1 MDSIGHRLKVI
12 RLSKK
17 MTQQDPVTENITKGF
32 ISLVENGKSNL
43 SVDKFREISYQ
54 LNLSS
59 KEIGYLIIN
68 NQMLDQK
75 QLLSKLSTAIL
86 HDDLYLLNLLYK
98 QETDYFSKSGNIR
111 HKHNIDFIILHI
123 YKIKK
128 IQNTEPLDRI
138 LNYLDSV
145 EEWMTYELNLIIN
158 LLPFLTEQVYPHWL
172 TKVEHHISNNMESN
186 KLRQTFSKIYMN
198 QIWMILREGQSENLP
213 TVKIYIHET
222 EKLIQDTQLYYD
234 KNKLSFLKGLYTIS
248 QGQYQSGLRVSEK
261 AIELM
266 YHFNDEHTAR
276 AHSKS
281 LDEFVNIIKEKHHI
295 NTFDLM

>member
-17 MTQQDPVTENITKGF
+17 MTQQDLVTENITKGF

-248 QGQYQSGLRVSEK
+248 RGQYQSGLRVSEK